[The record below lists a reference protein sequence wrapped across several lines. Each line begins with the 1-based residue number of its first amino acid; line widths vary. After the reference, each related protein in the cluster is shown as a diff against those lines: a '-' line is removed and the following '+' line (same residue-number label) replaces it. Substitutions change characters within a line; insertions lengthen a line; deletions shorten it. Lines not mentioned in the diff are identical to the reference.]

1 MSRAAQRGG
10 ATPSK
15 RLAED
20 GDICP
25 VCKSSRYLNPNMRF
39 LVNPECYHKMCESC
53 VDRIFSHGPAPCPI
67 AGCRRTLR
75 KPKFRKQ
82 TFEDIQVER
91 EVDIRRRM
99 SKTFNRREDDFVS
112 LLAYNDYL
120 EKVEN
125 FTWNLINGVD
135 VEETEK
141 TISAYAEENRREIS
155 RNESVAAQEAQSRK
169 ARAAEEQELTRL
181 RREDARREDELER
194 REKADM
200 RRGIINKLATTDG
213 DATSIARE
221 GQRVVLKK
229 SLARRAAID
238 KQRDNDPFAAG
249 TENGDASSGIIFK
262 GLKKRVAP
270 TPEKPYDPFDGWSV
284 ENEYFVLQGQ
294 YDWDWLS
301 QARTD
306 IRHTA
311 GGYDVN
317 DYCAR
322 ALCEAFSGF
331 GVFIEDEVAGRNV
344 GSAQSIATAAAA
356 AVAGSERSDVN
367 MDDVF

>member
-1 MSRAAQRGG
+1 
-10 ATPSK
+10 
-15 RLAED
+15 
-20 GDICP
+20 
-25 VCKSSRYLNPNMRF
+25 
-39 LVNPECYHKMCESC
+39 MCESC

-99 SKTFNRREDDFVS
+99 AKTYAACFRNSPVRSLVKTDSDSFNRREDDFVS

-169 ARAAEEQELTRL
+169 ARAAEEQELIRL

-200 RRGIINKLATTDG
+200 RKGIINKLATTDG
-213 DATSIARE
+213 DAASIARE

-229 SLARRAAID
+229 SLARRAAVD

-270 TPEKPYDPFDGWSV
+270 TPEKPYDPFGGWSV

-356 AVAGSERSDVN
+356 AVTGSERSDAN